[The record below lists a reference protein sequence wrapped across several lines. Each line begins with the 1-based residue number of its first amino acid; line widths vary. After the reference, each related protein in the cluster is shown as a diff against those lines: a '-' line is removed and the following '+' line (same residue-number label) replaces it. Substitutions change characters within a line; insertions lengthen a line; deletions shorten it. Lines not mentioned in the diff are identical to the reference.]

1 MSRPCKVEVGG
12 NVIVYL
18 KIFEEAK
25 GICCSSILISRT
37 IVVDVDLVG
46 VVKMLCTLEV
56 KKEIRRNL

>member
-1 MSRPCKVEVGG
+1 M
-12 NVIVYL
+12 YL